1 MMIAAIVASAA
12 MITAYMTFAMVMV
25 MMVVL
30 DIGIEDQLPLVW
42 KKAQMQ
48 FTITS
53 KHGENNHL
61 I

>member
-1 MMIAAIVASAA
+1 MMTAAIVASAA

-30 DIGIEDQLPLVW
+30 DIGIEDQLQLVW

-48 FTITS
+48 FTNTS

>member
-1 MMIAAIVASAA
+1 MMTAAIVASAA

-30 DIGIEDQLPLVW
+30 DIGIEDQLQLVW

-48 FTITS
+48 FTNT
-53 KHGENNHL
+53 
-61 I
+61 